1 MFKETKKRAIVKTIS
16 WRITA
21 TLTTALLVYLF
32 TGEIGIAISVGLL
45 EMLAKMALYY
55 IHERLWDKSHFGK
68 QRIPGFVLWISGIP
82 CSGKT
87 TLADMVYSDL
97 EKEKL
102 NLQRLDSHD
111 IRPLFPETGFSKDEV
126 NNHVKRVGHLASMLE
141 KRSIIVIASFVSPY
155 KESREFV
162 RRQCGN
168 YFEVFLDIEPKKA
181 KSYDTKGLYEKA
193 EKGEIEHF
201 PGVNAEYEAPETADL
216 IINMNDISLE
226 EAKEKI
232 MKEIRNRF
240 LK

>member
-1 MFKETKKRAIVKTIS
+1 MFKETKKRAVVKTIS

-21 TLTTALLVYLF
+21 TLTTAVLVYLF
-32 TGEIGIAISVGLL
+32 TGELTIAISVGLL

-68 QRIPGFVLWISGIP
+68 QRIPGMVLWISGIP

-87 TLADMVYSDL
+87 TLADMIYGEL

-111 IRPLFPETGFSKDEV
+111 IRPLFPETGFTKDEV

-155 KESREFV
+155 KESRDFV

-168 YFEVFLDIEPKKA
+168 YFEVYLDIAPEKA
-181 KSYDTKGLYEKA
+181 KSYDKKGLYEKA

-201 PGVNAEYEAPETADL
+201 PGVNAEYEAPETADM
-216 IINMNDISLE
+216 IIDMNTRSLE
-226 EAKEKI
+226 EAKDKI
-232 MKEIRNRF
+232 MKEIRKIINT
-240 LK
+240 